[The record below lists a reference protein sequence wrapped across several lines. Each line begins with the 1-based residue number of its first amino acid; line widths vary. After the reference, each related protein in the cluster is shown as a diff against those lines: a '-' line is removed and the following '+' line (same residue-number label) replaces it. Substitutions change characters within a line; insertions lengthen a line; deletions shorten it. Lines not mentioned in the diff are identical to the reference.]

1 MVSPAVPYRRPLPV
15 CFCFVFVFS
24 NMHWEPLYNFAPCSA
39 VIAVCA
45 CVLSY
50 GDDTV
55 ALRKTAMCLCH
66 LKAEIRILVQVLHVG
81 TGVFKLR
88 PLHVSSYTNTE

>member
-1 MVSPAVPYRRPLPV
+1 
-15 CFCFVFVFS
+15 
-24 NMHWEPLYNFAPCSA
+24 
-39 VIAVCA
+39 
-45 CVLSY
+45 
-50 GDDTV
+50 
-55 ALRKTAMCLCH
+55 MCLCH

>member
-1 MVSPAVPYRRPLPV
+1 
-15 CFCFVFVFS
+15 
-24 NMHWEPLYNFAPCSA
+24 MHWELLYNFAPCA
-39 VIAVCA
+39 AAIAVCA

-55 ALRKTAMCLCH
+55 ALTKTAMCLCH

-88 PLHVSSYTNTE
+88 PLHVISYTNTE